1 MALKLD
7 YVLGETVS
15 NLKRNFL
22 MSTAAVLTAAVS
34 LSLFGGALLIRKGV
48 DRATLQWKDGAELH
62 IFMNADA
69 TQQQVDAVKAKLDAS
84 LDVKSARYL
93 DRQAAFEEAK
103 QLFANDPAILS
114 ALTIDRVPP
123 SFRVVPTN
131 TKLIESIG
139 GRFSGDAGVKRVVYA
154 VKAIKTMEFVTRMLQ
169 IGLLAIAVVL
179 LVSATLL
186 ILNAIR
192 IAIFARRRE
201 VAVMKLVGA
210 TNWFIRIP
218 FMLEGLLQGLL
229 GALFAVGVVFLMQ
242 TLMKGFA
249 SSGDGANVF
258 ARIVVT
264 TGETVQTSILVVL
277 VGMAV
282 GVIGSIAAVHRFLDT

>member
-15 NLKRNFL
+15 NLRRNFL

-34 LSLFGGALLIRKGV
+34 LSLVGGALLLRQGV
-48 DRATLQWKDGAELH
+48 NRATLQWKDGAELH
-62 IFMNADA
+62 IFMNPDA
-69 TQQQVDAVKAKLDAS
+69 SQQQIDAVQARLDS
-84 LDVKSARYL
+84 SPDVKKSRFVNKN
-93 DRQAAFEEAK
+93 DAFEEAK
-103 QLFANDPAILS
+103 TLFANEPDIMS
-114 ALTIDRVPP
+114 KLTPERIPP

-131 TKLIESIG
+131 TKLIQSIG
-139 GRFSGDAGVKRVVYA
+139 DRFTGDAGVKRVVYA
-154 VKAIKTMEFVTRMLQ
+154 LKAIETMMKITQTLQ
-169 IGLLAIAVVL
+169 IGLLAVALVL
-179 LVSATLL
+179 LGSAALL

-218 FMLEGLLQGLL
+218 FMLEGLFQGFL
-229 GALFAVGVVFLMQ
+229 GSLFAVGSVWVTKAVMNSI
-242 TLMKGFA
+242 GR
-249 SSGDGANVF
+249 SGDTSDVF

-264 TGETVQTSILVVL
+264 TSETVQTSIAVVII
-277 VGMAV
+277 GMLV
-282 GVIGSIAAVHRFLDT
+282 GVIGSVAAVHRFLDT